1 MITKRKRNEKMLKW
15 SRGNAKLDALEAVVG
30 GQVWTF
36 SILSGHTCPMA
47 SDCLSRVVA
56 EESGKRKIVDGPNT
70 VFRCFSA
77 SQEVIFPA
85 VYNARKYNLDLLK
98 TAGNN
103 LHGLTDMIL
112 ESLPVKAKCIRIHVG
127 GDFFTLNYFKAWCD
141 VARLN
146 PSKIFY
152 AYTKS
157 LSMWIKAREAIP
169 SNFILTASR
178 GGIQDKLIAE
188 HGLREAVVVN
198 SVAEAA
204 ALNYEI
210 DHDDSHAALPELA
223 AKSFALLIHGI
234 QPAGSIASKA
244 LVALKGE
251 GSYKRVKA

>member
-1 MITKRKRNEKMLKW
+1 VL
-15 SRGNAKLDALEAVVG
+15 
-30 GQVWTF
+30 
-36 SILSGHTCPMA
+36 
-47 SDCLSRVVA
+47 
-56 EESGKRKIVDGPNT
+56 
-70 VFRCFSA
+70 
-77 SQEVIFPA
+77 FPA
-85 VYNARKYNLDLLK
+85 VYNARKHNIDTLK

-103 LHGLTDMIL
+103 LHNLTDMIL

-146 PSKIFY
+146 SSRIFY

-157 LSMWIKAREAIP
+157 LGMWLKARDCGAIP

-178 GGIQDKLIAE
+178 GGSQDNLITE
-188 HGLREAVVVN
+188 HNLREAVVVN

-223 AKSFALLIHGI
+223 NQSFALLIHGI
-234 QPAGSIASKA
+234 QPAGSVASKA

-251 GSYKRVKA
+251 GSYSKNKGKN